1 MNAETSRTFRRDQ
14 KWRGSWKFQDRN
26 RPKDSRPR
34 FAPRPCRRMTVPK
47 KITEPL
53 KFTTMNDS
61 VKEKAEKVKRKIDA
75 GIDRTAEKISDVS
88 DSVQQHATHVKHAVK
103 EKVAR
108 AADSVKEK
116 AQHISDSMRE
126 TK

>member
-1 MNAETSRTFRRDQ
+1 MARFLEIS
-14 KWRGSWKFQDRN
+14 GS
-26 RPKDSRPR
+26 DSRPR

>member
-53 KFTTMNDS
+53 KFTTMNDR
-61 VKEKAEKVKRKIDA
+61 VKEKAESYPNFEKLEFLPFHKLCMEKY
-75 GIDRTAEKISDVS
+75 DRLGLEFPLKNPPAMNPEKL
-88 DSVQQHATHVKHAVK
+88 K
-103 EKVAR
+103 EMT
-108 AADSVKEK
+108 EK
-116 AQHISDSMRE
+116 L
-126 TK
+126 

>member
-1 MNAETSRTFRRDQ
+1 
-14 KWRGSWKFQDRN
+14 
-26 RPKDSRPR
+26 
-34 FAPRPCRRMTVPK
+34 
-47 KITEPL
+47 
-53 KFTTMNDS
+53 MNDT
-61 VKEKAEKVKRKIDA
+61 VKEKAEKVKRTIDA

-116 AQHISDSMRE
+116 AQHISNSMRE

>member
-1 MNAETSRTFRRDQ
+1 MARFLEIS
-14 KWRGSWKFQDRN
+14 GSEPSEGQPPAVCSAPVPSHDR
-26 RPKDSRPR
+26 PE
-34 FAPRPCRRMTVPK
+34 